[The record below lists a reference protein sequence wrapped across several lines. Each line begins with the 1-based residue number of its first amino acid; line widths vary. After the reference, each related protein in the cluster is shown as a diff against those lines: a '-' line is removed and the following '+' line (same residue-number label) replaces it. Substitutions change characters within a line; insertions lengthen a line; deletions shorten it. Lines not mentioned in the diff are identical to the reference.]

1 TVALRL
7 IVDRQNEIETF
18 DPIEYWSITARLSSK
33 TPPVFEAKLVEQHG
47 QKIDI
52 PNVTIAR
59 ELVDRANQF
68 DFVVHKV
75 VKKERSR
82 KPYPPFITST
92 LQQEASKKLRMS
104 SNRTMRIAQQL
115 YEGIELGSEGS
126 VGLITYMR
134 TDSPRV
140 SPEFS
145 QTARL
150 FIEKTFGSRYSPAKP
165 NVFQS
170 KKLAQEAHEAIR
182 PTSLEF
188 TPEKV
193 ARFLDKAQR
202 DLYELIWR
210 RFLASQAAPAL
221 FDMTTVLIK
230 CDDLMFRVNGSIL
243 KFDGFMKI
251 YGGSQESEE
260 SDDSDDKNDNDRRLP
275 PLEVGEILRLEKI
288 IPRQSFTQPPA
299 AFTEASLIKELEE
312 QGIGRPSTYAETVST
327 IQKRKYVH
335 LKDTKF
341 KPTILGR
348 IIAGLL
354 VECFPRLVNPKFTA
368 EMESL
373 LDLIE
378 EGEASWTQTLSEFY
392 RPFQNSLKQ
401 AKSAMKSV
409 KREGIITGETCPECG
424 DRLLIRAGRFGLF
437 LGCLSYPECQYTRKI
452 VDDESEIKE
461 PLISDKLCECGA
473 PLVIRDSKTGPFLSC
488 TRYPECK
495 NTYPLTTGVVCPKCG
510 EGELIERKTKSRRT
524 FYSCSKYPKCD
535 FSMWGK
541 PQLFKCPNPEC
552 DSTVMQRSIGKKQGP
567 SLLCPKC
574 GKKIMEHVEEKASG

>member
-1 TVALRL
+1 MSKTLVVVESPAKAKTIKKYLGKDFDVRASIGHIKDLPSKAERDSKTASVGRNNSVVGVDIEDNFKPHYQIIPGKEKVIRELKEAAVKSEKVLLATDPDREGEAIAFHLSDELNFPSDRIFRVRFHELTEKTIKDSVANPSRLDENKYNAQQTRRILDRIVGYQISPLLWDKVLYGLSAGRVQSVALRL

-18 DPIEYWSITARLSSK
+18 VPIEYWSITARLSSK
-33 TPPVFEAKLVEQHG
+33 VPPVFEAKLVEQHG

-59 ELVDRANQF
+59 ELVDLANQL

-140 SPEFS
+140 SPEFA

-150 FIEKTFGSRYSPAKP
+150 FIEKTYGSRYVPAKP

-260 SDDSDDKNDNDRRLP
+260 SDDSDDKNDNNRRLP
-275 PLEVGEILRLEKI
+275 PMEVGETLRLEKI

-327 IQKRKYVH
+327 IQKRKYV
-335 LKDTKF
+335 
-341 KPTILGR
+341 
-348 IIAGLL
+348 
-354 VECFPRLVNPKFTA
+354 
-368 EMESL
+368 
-373 LDLIE
+373 
-378 EGEASWTQTLSEFY
+378 Q
-392 RPFQNSLKQ
+392 
-401 AKSAMKSV
+401 
-409 KREGIITGETCPECG
+409 
-424 DRLLIRAGRFGLF
+424 
-437 LGCLSYPECQYTRKI
+437 
-452 VDDESEIKE
+452 
-461 PLISDKLCECGA
+461 
-473 PLVIRDSKTGPFLSC
+473 
-488 TRYPECK
+488 
-495 NTYPLTTGVVCPKCG
+495 
-510 EGELIERKTKSRRT
+510 
-524 FYSCSKYPKCD
+524 
-535 FSMWGK
+535 
-541 PQLFKCPNPEC
+541 
-552 DSTVMQRSIGKKQGP
+552 
-567 SLLCPKC
+567 
-574 GKKIMEHVEEKASG
+574 